1 MDKHILA
8 AVGFVLLLLRA
19 ASCNELKE
27 ADLQSGN
34 PISFAASV
42 GEYSTKATDAGFEKG
57 DMVGLFA
64 ASPLNLDNVPLTAIG
79 GGGPV

>member
-8 AVGFVLLLLRA
+8 AVGFVLLL

-27 ADLQSGN
+27 TDLLSGN

-42 GEYSTKATDAGFEKG
+42 GEYSTRATDTAFEKG

-79 GGGPV
+79 GGCRFNF